1 MSQARVTDFFSTRK
15 RNRFNQ
21 EDILLNKQKRTQ
33 TLIDSSDFSESS
45 GGEGNCNSIVNE
57 ACKLIKQEL
66 EMRTRS
72 KSKQLA
78 DKQETESTP
87 PDEKKPDENEENPK
101 RRSSLRKKQQTEEL
115 KQKVSRLDHKL
126 SKLENK
132 LPEAPAELAP
142 IELAPVSV
150 KTTATE
156 AIQETAK
163 KPKSKKVNMA
173 ELKQRMQ
180 KFNENLN
187 AVKENFA
194 NQPAE
199 VATAKSKV
207 SEQVTNIPEPT
218 PAHIKFKDLASADID
233 ISCTLTLPSS
243 YSQLLDAFKGSDTIV
258 KFLYNR
264 QEICTFLKLKMGIQ
278 NITKHTF
285 SLSHL
290 GQIKSVYPLAYL
302 FKQEKM
308 FIDFKNDY
316 HLTIYPNL
324 DELEMNVEK
333 GIKEFSPNVLLKR
346 LNAFKSNLFKIVKE
360 FHQKFLESIGL
371 VNIDSKEIK
380 RWHPKFDLETLAAI
394 QESELPKSPNEAVK
408 CKTGQDL
415 LNIAKDVYSARIK
428 EAIKDH
434 LIQNEPAKKEE
445 PAKKPVEDTF
455 ELEIVDKPA
464 AKMNVTSD
472 IKSDAKV
479 NVDSQVLL
487 KLKEKKAQNYSSLL
501 EKIRNKE
508 KTKAFESMI
517 VNSDKEKKLA
527 RYAHYKEAIRFLL
540 GFFQSEK
547 KSTIEQ
553 DKVITK
559 LADNMKEK
567 LNELDCRELLNEL
580 CDLEKFNMKWIS
592 TIKVRNV
599 NYIKMD
605 KSFQLNDLWAKCD
618 KMIEEL

>member
-21 EDILLNKQKRTQ
+21 DDILLNKQKRTQ
-33 TLIDSSDFSESS
+33 VLIESESS
-45 GGEGNCNSIVNE
+45 GGEANCNSIVNE

-72 KSKQLA
+72 KTKQLNE
-78 DKQETESTP
+78 KQDSGSAP
-87 PDEKKPDENEENPK
+87 MDEKKPDENEENPK
-101 RRSSLRKKQQTEEL
+101 KRTSSRKKQQLEEL

-132 LPEAPAELAP
+132 ILEAPVEAAPAETVKSTVSDAP
-142 IELAPVSV
+142 SEI
-150 KTTATE
+150 
-156 AIQETAK
+156 AK
-163 KPKSKKVNMA
+163 KPRDKKVDKA
-173 ELKQRMQ
+173 ELKKKMQ

-187 AVKENFA
+187 ALKENFA
-194 NQPAE
+194 GQPAE
-199 VATAKSKV
+199 LSAAKPKSPEEV
-207 SEQVTNIPEPT
+207 VNIPEST

-243 YSQLLDAFKGSDTIV
+243 YSNLLDAFKGSDTIV

-290 GQIKSVYPLAYL
+290 AQIKSVYPLAYL

-324 DELEMNVEK
+324 DELEMNIEK
-333 GIKEFSPNVLLKR
+333 GIKEFTPNVLLNR

-380 RWHPKFDLETLAAI
+380 RWHPKFDLESLSPI
-394 QESELPKSPNEAVK
+394 QESELPKSPNESVK

-415 LNIAKDVYSARIK
+415 LNIAKDVYSNRIK

-434 LIQNEPAKKEE
+434 VVQNEPFKKIE
-445 PAKKPVEDTF
+445 PIKNTDEDTF

-464 AKMNVTSD
+464 LKMNASTQL
-472 IKSDAKV
+472 KSDKIT
-479 NVDSQVLL
+479 VDNQVLL

-517 VNSDKEKKLA
+517 INSDKEKKLA
-527 RYAHYKEAIRFLL
+527 RYNHYKEAIRFLL

-553 DKVITK
+553 DKILTK

-580 CDLEKFNMKWIS
+580 CDTEKFNMKWIS
-592 TIKVRNV
+592 TIKVRNI